1 MALPTISDRIVRES
15 LTVHI
20 KLSVQLRLHSA
31 KVAFFRFKQ
40 FFYQFNQT
48 FCDLLILS

>member
-1 MALPTISDRIVRES
+1 MALPTITDRIVRES

-31 KVAFFRFKQ
+31 KVALLRFTQ
-40 FFYQFNQT
+40 FFEQFNYV
-48 FCDLLILS
+48 FYLLI

>member
-1 MALPTISDRIVRES
+1 MALPTISDPIVRES

-31 KVAFFRFKQ
+31 KVAFS
-40 FFYQFNQT
+40 
-48 FCDLLILS
+48 DLNSFLPI